1 LQYEETIS
9 TGGLTMNWRVP
20 LADVNFGDE
29 EVQAVQQVIRSGW
42 LSMGEVT
49 KEFEREFAAFIGAKH
64 ALAVTNGT
72 AALHLACLAGGIGPG
87 DEVIVPSLTFV
98 ATANAVRYTGASPV
112 FADIE
117 SMDWLNISPAS
128 IEICI
133 TERTR
138 AILVVHY
145 AGFPCDMPAIM
156 EIAKKHN
163 LVVLE
168 DAAHAIGSELDG
180 RILGTWGAI
189 GCFSFFSNKNMTTGE
204 GGMLTTNDDT
214 LAEKLRILRSHGMTS
229 LSWDRH
235 QGHAYSY
242 DVIDLGY
249 NYRIDEMRSAL
260 GRAQLHKLLDGNRHR
275 SELTALYRE
284 LLAELAPQVELPFGL
299 RRGTSCYHI
308 LPALLP
314 RGTDRIR
321 FMEALKQRGIQSS
334 IHYPPVH
341 RFQIYQDEW
350 EERGMKLPLTEDVSS
365 REVTMPLYATMRPE
379 QVHWV
384 AQAVKDAL
392 LELDD
397 K

>member
-1 LQYEETIS
+1 
-9 TGGLTMNWRVP
+9 MDWRVP
-20 LADVNFGDE
+20 LADVNFGVE
-29 EVQAVQQVIRSGW
+29 EEQAVQQVVRSGW

-49 KEFEREFAAFIGAKH
+49 KGFEEEFAAFIEAKH
-64 ALAVTNGT
+64 TLAVTNAT
-72 AALHLACLAGGIGPG
+72 AALHLACLAAGIGPG

-98 ATANAVRYTGASPV
+98 ATANAVRYTGATPV

-117 SMDWLNISPAS
+117 SLDWLNISPAS
-128 IEICI
+128 IETRI

-156 EIAKKHN
+156 EIALRHN

-168 DAAHAIGSELDG
+168 DSAHAVGSNLD
-180 RILGTWGAI
+180 RRSLGTWGAI
-189 GCFSFFSNKNMTTGE
+189 GCYSFFSNKNMTTGE
-204 GGMLTTNDDT
+204 GGMLATDDDA

-242 DVIDLGY
+242 DVVDLGY

-260 GRAQLHKLLDGNRHR
+260 GRVQLRKIPAGNQRR
-275 SELTALYRE
+275 GELTALYRE
-284 LLAELAPQVELPFGL
+284 LLAELVPEVHMPFTEV
-299 RRGTSCYHI
+299 RGTSCYHI

-314 RGTDRIR
+314 KGTDRFP
-321 FMEALKQRGIQSS
+321 FMEALKQRSIQTS

-341 RFQIYQDEW
+341 NFQIYHDEW
-350 EERGMKLPLTEDVSS
+350 KKRGSTLPLTEEVAA
-365 REVTMPLYATMRPE
+365 REVTLPLYPTMSNE

-384 AQAVKDAL
+384 VQAVKEAL
-392 LELDD
+392 QETGT